1 MRHTHRRRFT
11 PAVGIL
17 AFALAVLIGLLG
29 AAFIPVSHTDNGR
42 RIFMFGTTLG
52 GRVVENSHGMEGVG
66 CAMCHGAAGRGG
78 TMHGI
83 AAPDITFSQLIDPQ
97 GHDHEETGRRHPAF
111 NRETI
116 KAAIVAGI
124 DPAGNTLDEEMPRWT
139 GLSGK
144 DLDDL
149 IGYLMVLSQGHR
161 PRRPAPQPMSSP
173 H

>member
-1 MRHTHRRRFT
+1 MPPKYQIRPTSALG
-11 PAVGIL
+11 AVG
-17 AFALAVLIGLLG
+17 FALTGLIGIVG
-29 AAFIPVSHTDNGR
+29 ATFIPVSHTDNGR
-42 RIFMFGTTLG
+42 RIFMYGTTVG
-52 GRVVENSHGMEGVG
+52 GRVVENSHGMEGAG
-66 CAMCHGAAGRGG
+66 CAMCHGPDGRGG

-83 AAPDITFSQLIDPQ
+83 EAPDITFARLMDPQ

-149 IGYLMVLSQGHR
+149 IDYLQSLSRANR
-161 PRRPAPQPMSSP
+161 PRNLAPQPMSSR